1 MMQTDKKS
9 PFSYE
14 EKNLRELLAWIESLP
29 GETTRHH
36 TLPATEAVTAE
47 WPAIDPDLIAAMQR
61 RGVGR
66 PYSHQAHA
74 ISLALEGRDFV
85 VVTPTASGKTLCY
98 NIPILN
104 TIVNTPSSRAIYLF
118 PTKALAQDQL
128 SELYELIQETKL
140 DVKTFTYDGDTPPD
154 ARVKIRNAGHVV
166 ITNPDML
173 HTGILPHHT
182 KWKSL
187 FENLKYVVIDELHS
201 YRGIFGSHF
210 ALILQ
215 RLARICEFYGSRP
228 TFICCSAT
236 IANPKELAEELTGRG
251 VELVSENGAPAAERH
266 ILFYNPP
273 VVNSQLG
280 IRRSSLL
287 EATRIATEAV
297 VNGIRTIVFTRSRIN
312 VELLLTYMQDA
323 ASKRRINPASIA
335 GYRGGYL
342 PNERRAIE
350 RGLRDGSIRCVVST
364 NALELGVDIGSL
376 EFAVLHGYPGSVASA
391 WQQMGRAGRRATDG
405 KIAAAVMVASSLSLD
420 QFLTNRPSYF
430 FGASPEH
437 ARINPLNPYIQ
448 IGHIKCSTFEL
459 PFKAGDSFGKCDT
472 SDALEYLARHDV
484 VHLHDGTY
492 HWQDDSYPASSLSLR
507 SATSENFVIHDVTDP
522 AHPQVIGQMDR
533 KSAPTLIFP
542 QAIYFHLG
550 EPYQVEELDHK
561 EMRCYVKKVD
571 VDYYTDGDA
580 AARIEVLDELE
591 TREPYG
597 WGEVL
602 LATRPTIYKKI
613 KLLTHEN
620 VGYGNIHLPE
630 EQMHT
635 TAFWILLPG
644 YKRPEE
650 TAKAGNSIVGSE
662 ERADALTGL
671 ANLVRMIAPLFLMCD
686 RGDIIVHAHERDP
699 HFRCPALFVA
709 DNVPGGIGLAEALYD
724 LGDDLFKACGE
735 ALASCKCDD
744 GCPACIGAN
753 VAETGESKRAVA
765 ELLRE
770 AGNVR
775 G

>member
-1 MMQTDKKS
+1 MPTDKKS
-9 PFSYE
+9 PFSNH
-14 EKNLRELLAWIESLP
+14 KKDLKELLGWVKSLH
-29 GETTRHH
+29 GETTLHH
-36 TLPATEAVTAE
+36 VLPPSEAVTAD
-47 WPAIDPDLIAAMQR
+47 WPDIDPDLIAGLQK
-61 RGVGR
+61 RGVSKL
-66 PYSHQAHA
+66 YSHQADA
-74 ISLALEGRDFV
+74 ISCALAGRNSV
-85 VVTPTASGKTLCY
+85 IVTPTASGKTLCY
-98 NIPILN
+98 NVPVLN
-104 TIVNTPSSRAIYLF
+104 KIINDPSSRAIYLF

-128 SELYELIQETKL
+128 SELYELIGELKL
-140 DVKTFTYDGDTPPD
+140 DVRTFTYDGDTPPD

-201 YRGIFGSHF
+201 YRGVFGSHF

-215 RLARICEFYGSRP
+215 RLTRICEFYGSKP
-228 TFICCSAT
+228 AFICCSAT
-236 IANPKELAEELTGRG
+236 IANPKELAEELTGQE
-251 VELVSENGAPAAERH
+251 VELVSQNGAPSSERH

-273 VVNSQLG
+273 IVNSQLG

-287 EATRIATEAV
+287 EATQIAAEAV
-297 VNGIRTIVFTRSRIN
+297 ANGIRTIVFTRSRMN
-312 VELLLTYMQDA
+312 VELLLTYLQNA
-323 ASKRRINPASIA
+323 ASKRRIDPSGIA

-350 RGLRDGSIRCVVST
+350 RGLRDGTVRCVVST

-391 WQQMGRAGRRATDG
+391 WQQMGRAGRRVLDG

-420 QFLTNRPSYF
+420 QFLVNRPAYF

-459 PFKAGDSFGKCDT
+459 PFRAGERFGKCDT
-472 SDALEYLARHDV
+472 DDALDYLARHDV
-484 VHLHDGTY
+484 LHLHDGTY
-492 HWQDDSYPASSLSLR
+492 HWQADSYPAASLSLR

-522 AHPQVIGQMDR
+522 AHPRVIGQMDR

-542 QAIYFHLG
+542 QAIYLHLG
-550 EPYQVEELDHK
+550 EPYQVQELDHE
-561 EMRCYVKKVD
+561 EMRCYVKRVD

-591 TREPYG
+591 TRKPYG

-620 VGYGNIHLPE
+620 VGYGHIHLPE

-635 TAFWILLPG
+635 TAFWILLPEDKKPAG
-644 YKRPEE
+644 DENGA
-650 TAKAGNSIVGSE
+650 TAAASA
-662 ERADALTGL
+662 ERADALAGM
-671 ANLVRMIAPLFLMCD
+671 ANLVRTISPLFLMCD
-686 RGDIIVHAHERDP
+686 RSDIIVHAHERDP

-709 DNVPGGIGLAEALYD
+709 DNIPGGVGLAEALYE
-724 LGDDLFKACGE
+724 LGDELLKACGE
-735 ALASCKCDD
+735 ALSACRCED

-753 VAETGESKRAVA
+753 AAEGGGAKRSVAR
-765 ELLRE
+765 LLRE
-770 AGNVR
+770 ARIVR
-775 G
+775 P